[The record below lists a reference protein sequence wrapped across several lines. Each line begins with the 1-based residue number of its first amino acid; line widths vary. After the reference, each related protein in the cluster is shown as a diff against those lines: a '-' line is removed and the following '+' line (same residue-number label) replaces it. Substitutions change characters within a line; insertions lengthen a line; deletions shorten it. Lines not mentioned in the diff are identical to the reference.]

1 MPKLRMQVGSKMF
14 PLKGEIGER
23 ESIGEFLYRLE
34 LSSGSW
40 GSDHNTHGLSRAA
53 YLDVDERAFISAID
67 VERILTTDSDI
78 DFSGLSL
85 RDSPTIVLQWR
96 DLQAYD
102 PVAKSIKTS
111 GLADNEK
118 PPMMCHVFLYSNT
131 ILSIGLDTVAVL
143 E

>member
-1 MPKLRMQVGSKMF
+1 M
-14 PLKGEIGER
+14 
-23 ESIGEFLYRLE
+23 
-34 LSSGSW
+34 
-40 GSDHNTHGLSRAA
+40 
-53 YLDVDERAFISAID
+53 
-67 VERILTTDSDI
+67 TTDSDI

-102 PVAKSIKTS
+102 PVAKSIKTT
-111 GLADNEK
+111 GLAANEE
-118 PPMMCHVFLYSNT
+118 PPTMCHVFLYSNT